1 MKISKEREEEY
12 ERMFNG
18 YMMKIIERQ
27 YWKFVKRKKREDEI
41 ISLNTL
47 TSDGLELIDV
57 LVGENDM
64 VPMEFCDYKELE
76 LLVEYKNLY
85 KAIKSLT
92 EKEKLAIFLCF
103 ILDFN
108 RQEVA
113 DIMKFPH
120 KENAIRATTIA
131 IKKIRKFLREN
142 GVDIDD

>member
-76 LLVEYKNLY
+76 LLVEDKNLY

-113 DIMKFPH
+113 DIMKFNH

>member
-1 MKISKEREEEY
+1 MKFSKEREEEY

-57 LVGENDM
+57 LIGENGM

-76 LLVEYKNLY
+76 LLVEDKCVY

-113 DIMKFPH
+113 DIMKFNH
-120 KENAIRATTIA
+120 KESAIRIATRA
-131 IKKIRKFLREN
+131 LRKIRKSLKEN

>member
-76 LLVEYKNLY
+76 LLVEDKNLY

-113 DIMKFPH
+113 GIMKFKH
-120 KENAIRATTIA
+120 KESAIRIATRA
-131 IKKIRKFLREN
+131 LRKIRNSLKEN